1 MVWFMRVQT
10 TLGGADLAGTRIV
23 MPVILLS
30 SRRHSFGEG
39 DVPICPKCG
48 KLISGQRYSRHL
60 KRCGVSHKKRSH
72 VLDHPENFY
81 MKI

>member
-1 MVWFMRVQT
+1 
-10 TLGGADLAGTRIV
+10 
-23 MPVILLS
+23 
-30 SRRHSFGEG
+30 
-39 DVPICPKCG
+39 VPICPKCG

>member
-1 MVWFMRVQT
+1 M
-10 TLGGADLAGTRIV
+10 AGTRV
-23 MPVILLS
+23 ALPSILLS
-30 SRRHSFGEG
+30 SEGCSFFGEG